1 MRKRVQSIPF
11 RVLLSILLLLTAR
24 VSLRPEPGT
33 PALTNPQGNQEKQE
47 PRRRPSP
54 EEIYEFPRQYV
65 SVEDFAAE
73 GLILDVGG
81 GGEGVIGR
89 IKGQQCVAIDINKRE
104 LEDAPPGP
112 LKIVMDARDMKFI
125 DNSFNT
131 ATVFFTFMYIQPQD
145 HERVFQELYRVLK
158 PGGRLLIWD
167 VIFPRRVDEKK
178 DVALFRLT
186 ISLPDR
192 EIKTGYGVEWPKEA
206 QGLTHYIG
214 LAEKA
219 GFKPGEHKE
228 KDSWFFLELHKPSI

>member
-1 MRKRVQSIPF
+1 MKKRVQSIPSG
-11 RVLLSILLLLTAR
+11 VLALALIMLTAR
-24 VSLRPEPGT
+24 ASLRSEAGT
-33 PALTNPQGNQEKQE
+33 SALKNPQENQEKQE

-65 SVEDFAAE
+65 SVDDFAAE

-81 GGEGVIGR
+81 GGEGVIGQL
-89 IKGQQCVAIDINKRE
+89 KGRQCVAIDISKRE
-104 LEDAPPGP
+104 LEEAPPGP

-158 PGGRLLIWD
+158 PGGRLLVWD

-178 DVALFRLT
+178 DVAVFRLT

-192 EIKTGYGVEWPKEA
+192 EIKTGYGAEWPKEA
-206 QGLTHYIG
+206 QGLTHYIE

-219 GFKPGEHKE
+219 GFKAGEHRE
-228 KDSWFFLELHKPSI
+228 KDSWFFLEVRKPAI